1 MTKFIQ
7 CEQCRVRIE
16 DEVCKFA
23 TYVRVI
29 DGKKHVFCCEKCAER
44 YQKEK
49 TQAA

>member
-29 DGKKHVFCCEKCAER
+29 DGKKARVLLRKMR
-44 YQKEK
+44 
-49 TQAA
+49 